1 MNKRPAFKVPL
12 QMELRF
18 HLCRYEQPHSIGGP
32 AERQKTDERHA
43 VARSS
48 SGDDD
53 DPRSGWPNCSRWP
66 QGGRCCNL
74 ALAHAD
80 ARGTRTSTKSRRP
93 EARMVAVIPSATGTS
108 RAASTLAPTIG
119 AVSPPADPRS
129 DPPGR
134 VGHRPPRG
142 GAVPVQRQD
151 RPRTRTPPWQRAISW
166 AVLPCTRRG
175 NRLPAGG
182 GIGSQADEPD
192 VLRLTMHAVDQP
204 CVVEV
209 RPARRA
215 SERPLPRTPKER
227 PTHEP
232 AREVELW
239 LSPVSTPAR
248 LMNILEAGGGTKI
261 AARLTSP
268 HPGAGGHRLG

>member
-1 MNKRPAFKVPL
+1 MNKRLAFKVPL
-12 QMELRF
+12 QTELRF
-18 HLCRYEQPHSIGGP
+18 HLRRYEQPHSMGGACGATEARRAACRHP
-32 AERQKTDERHA
+32 LRQQRQRPPLRVAELQQR
-43 VARSS
+43 
-48 SGDDD
+48 G
-53 DPRSGWPNCSRWP
+53 P
-66 QGGRCCNL
+66 QGGRCCNF

-80 ARGTRTSTKSRRP
+80 ARGARTSTKSRRP

-108 RAASTLAPTIG
+108 RAASTSAPTTG
-119 AVSPPADPRS
+119 AVSPPADPHS
-129 DPPGR
+129 DPLGR
-134 VGHRPPRG
+134 VGHRPPCG

-182 GIGSQADEPD
+182 GTGSQADEPD
-192 VLRLTMHAVDQP
+192 ALRLTTPVVDQP
-204 CVVEV
+204 RVVEV

-215 SERPLPRTPKER
+215 SEGPLPRTLKER

-232 AREVELW
+232 AREVELR

-248 LMNILEAGGGTKI
+248 MMNILEAEGGTKI
-261 AARLTSP
+261 AARLASP